1 MSKPKQQKSL
11 LSFFS
16 PPPRVASSAAATPQ
30 DSSHKKPDESD
41 GARKRIDFS
50 PKLKSDGKE
59 KANAKTPSAAK
70 AAKPVEKDT
79 PKKRKAYEEFLG
91 TSSDEDQDNKAAS
104 KESTTKFRRLRKSPV
119 KVVVDDD
126 DDDDDDDEQDESME
140 PPTVKGAST
149 SSSSTRD
156 SAKPRRRPTRATT
169 PKKRSHNNVVSSE
182 EEWDP
187 AGESESASGE
197 GSGSEFGDDDA
208 SEASDDDNDVEGL
221 VEEDEDEDDRPA
233 KRHFLKKETPAM
245 AQWWEVKSRNMDT
258 VLFFKVGKFYELF
271 HMDADIGFKELN
283 LIYMKGEKAH
293 SGFPEIAYSKMSSQ
307 LVEKGYRKL
316 DYFKHS
322 FDEKQAVKS
331 GVIVPQA
338 GVDPEY
344 DDTTIALHVDGSVV
358 FARTAEEFITVLK
371 NFFDRIRD
379 RKLRFAESIILTWTD
394 DERTL
399 HAQFLEHLASS
410 AKVAF
415 PDSSATVCLSTDA
428 SDYGWS
434 LVVTQERGWQP
445 KTQVHEQAHELL
457 ICKGGTFK
465 GAQLDWSIVEKE
477 AYPII
482 KAAKDLEGADL
493 MIMQLRDKY
502 DISSLAATVKEF
514 VPNYLLCKHVK
525 GGLIIQRPW
534 SETRDSA
541 GRNEVLHIDFLY
553 MGGSDGTTCYV
564 LVLKDELAHYCELVA
579 CDSPTSTVTA
589 MAVLD

>member
-1 MSKPKQQKSL
+1 MIQPASILCRTGSIVDYANHVAPLLDKFEQAFDGRSRKQ
-11 LSFFS
+11 
-16 PPPRVASSAAATPQ
+16 
-30 DSSHKKPDESD
+30 
-41 GARKRIDFS
+41 
-50 PKLKSDGKE
+50 
-59 KANAKTPSAAK
+59 
-70 AAKPVEKDT
+70 
-79 PKKRKAYEEFLG
+79 
-91 TSSDEDQDNKAAS
+91 
-104 KESTTKFRRLRKSPV
+104 
-119 KVVVDDD
+119 
-126 DDDDDDDEQDESME
+126 
-140 PPTVKGAST
+140 
-149 SSSSTRD
+149 
-156 SAKPRRRPTRATT
+156 
-169 PKKRSHNNVVSSE
+169 
-182 EEWDP
+182 
-187 AGESESASGE
+187 
-197 GSGSEFGDDDA
+197 
-208 SEASDDDNDVEGL
+208 
-221 VEEDEDEDDRPA
+221 
-233 KRHFLKKETPAM
+233 
-245 AQWWEVKSRNMDT
+245 
-258 VLFFKVGKFYELF
+258 
-271 HMDADIGFKELN
+271 
-283 LIYMKGEKAH
+283 
-293 SGFPEIAYSKMSSQ
+293 
-307 LVEKGYRKL
+307 
-316 DYFKHS
+316 
-322 FDEKQAVKS
+322 
-331 GVIVPQA
+331 
-338 GVDPEY
+338 
-344 DDTTIALHVDGSVV
+344 
-358 FARTAEEFITVLK
+358 
-371 NFFDRIRD
+371 
-379 RKLRFAESIILTWTD
+379 RFAESIILTWTD

-399 HAQFLEHLASS
+399 YAHFLEHLASS

-434 LVVTQERGWQP
+434 LVVTQVRGWQP

-589 MAVLD
+589 MAVLDWAKRIGLPVMWISDNGSHFKNTLLEELRDRMKAVHTFVPVYTPWVNGTVECLNRDVLQVMRESEPDPVRSLGDKAPVELFTGLHVPPPLDAIQLPKEGRRKGKLMMINLDAFDVELERLRTSLQEMYAEATDRKERTRMYQSMAKKGKIENFSVVTEALPYSFMVCHLITGEVFEVHEYRLKFYDNASFEVTNEVLEHVGKQGIVTAVREIRDHRYNRAAKQWELLVSWRGLQEIEGLWELLSSLKREIPVMVQPSHR